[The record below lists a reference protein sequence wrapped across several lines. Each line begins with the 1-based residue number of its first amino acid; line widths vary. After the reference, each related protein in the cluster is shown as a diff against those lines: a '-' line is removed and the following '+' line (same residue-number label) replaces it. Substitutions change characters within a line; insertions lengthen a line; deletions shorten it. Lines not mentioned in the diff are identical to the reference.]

1 MTTPE
6 IRPQFPLSN
15 EAFAALGAP
24 QLVYVRSMT
33 AADALADQP
42 NAVEAAEL
50 LPGQIVYV
58 VHRADGVRLAV
69 VSDRDQAYAAALAKL
84 DAPAIKADQSHSA
97 YRDLLQVKLESQG
110 AKP

>member
-6 IRPQFPLSN
+6 IRPRFPLSQ

-42 NAVEAAEL
+42 HAVEEAEL
-50 LPGQIVYV
+50 SPGQIVYV
-58 VHRADGVRLAV
+58 VHRADGVRLAI
-69 VSDRDQAYAAALAKL
+69 VSDRDQAYAAALAYDL
-84 DAPAIKADQSHSA
+84 APVSVH
-97 YRDLLQVKLESQG
+97 
-110 AKP
+110 